1 MKRILLSAGLL
12 ILSFGAFS
20 QALCPTQFLRN
31 NGNSGPCASHIR
43 LYFAS
48 CPSSVPS
55 LDSIKINSV
64 LQPQTYTLI
73 AQSCHGSNNYVDYCV
88 SDNNLPPAGQITVFL
103 TFPGAV
109 GGTSTKVICNVPEAG
124 PTPVLL
130 IGFSAQRNKKNDVDI
145 NWQTEQEI
153 NSSLFEIE
161 RSYDNVS
168 FVKIGTISAAG
179 NSSLLK
185 SYSFTDNSNNSKS
198 NSLYR
203 IKMIDKDG
211 SFAYSGV
218 KSVKGSNATASDFLI
233 YPNPG
238 YANSNIT
245 ISQLNGPAVIKFF
258 DIAGRIVKTVSLEN
272 SFSVQINDLQKGTY
286 FVQITEKNSGMTQ
299 TKKLSVIN

>member
-1 MKRILLSAGLL
+1 MKRILLSASL
-12 ILSFGAFS
+12 IIFSFGAFS
-20 QALCPTQFLRN
+20 QALCSNQFLRN
-31 NGNSGPCASHIR
+31 NGNAGACASHIR

-48 CPSSVPS
+48 CPSSVPT
-55 LDSIKINSV
+55 LDSIKINGV
-64 LQPQTYTLI
+64 LQPETFTII
-73 AQSCHGSNNYVDYCV
+73 AQTCHGSNDYVDYCV

-103 TFPGAV
+103 TYPGAV

-124 PTPVLL
+124 PTPVILT
-130 IGFSAQRNKKNDVDI
+130 GFSAQRNNKNDVDI

-161 RSYDNVS
+161 RSYDNIS

-179 NSSLLK
+179 NSSTLK
-185 SYSFTDNSNNSKS
+185 SYSFTDNSNNSKTT
-198 NSLYR
+198 SLYR

-211 SFAYSGV
+211 SFSYSEI
-218 KSVKGSNATASDFLI
+218 KSVKGSNAATSGFLI

-245 ISQLNGPAVIKFF
+245 ISQLNGPAIIKFF
-258 DIAGRIVKTVSLEN
+258 DISGRIMKTVSLDN
-272 SFSVQINDLQKGTY
+272 SFSIQINDLQKGTY
-286 FVQITEKNSGMTQ
+286 FVQITEKNSGITQ